1 MAVSLWGDEFI
12 VEKTPPKK
20 VISKINN
27 PKDSSKVVKKA
38 MKSSVLSTRDKL
50 NLIRVNVEKIL
61 GRYSEN
67 TQVIRSRED
76 LHNYID
82 AAIANGEIAIDTE
95 TNNSLEPITCKLM
108 GPCIYTPGLKNAYI
122 PINHVNPDTLEKLDN
137 QVTENDIFEEF
148 SRLSSTKIIMHN
160 GKFDYQVFKCTCGL
174 HLTVYWDTMVGARI
188 LNENEKSAGL
198 KQQYRDKI
206 DSSVEKYSID
216 HLFEDVEYAIVDPDL
231 FALYAATDA
240 YMTYMLYRWQVDQF
254 NKPGYEKLLSLF
266 RDIEMPVM
274 EVAAE
279 MELTGVEIDREYAK
293 RLSDKY
299 HAFSKDVD
307 LRIEKQLEEY
317 KDVIEEWRKTPEATF
332 KPTSKK
338 PNKNGEYTLQ
348 KSKSEQLLDP
358 PLLTSPTQFAIL
370 LYDVLKTPV
379 IDKKSPRGTGEEIL
393 SQVDNPLCKLI
404 LEKRGLEKLISTYID
419 KLPQCVCSKDNR
431 LHAHFN
437 QLGTDTGRFS
447 SSDPNLQNIP
457 SKEKS
462 IRMMFKATEG
472 YVMVGSDFSQQ
483 EPRLLA
489 EYSQDSS
496 MINAYKE
503 GKDLY
508 ASVASGVFHNKY
520 EDNLENNLDGTP
532 NPEGAKRRS
541 FTKSILL
548 GLMYGRGAA
557 AIAEQTGS
565 SVKEAQ
571 KIIDDFYNG
580 FPKVRDWINKTQE
593 DAKVNG
599 YVEDFWG
606 RRRRLPDLQLPKFTI
621 IDKSQSS
628 DSGDVNPLLG
638 SRGLIKKTVNPNIEK
653 YRSQLNQARG
663 WQQVKKIKE
672 MALNDKIDIRDNG
685 MFISQ
690 AERQCVNARVQ
701 GGAAS
706 MSKLAMIAVYN
717 NTELRD
723 LGFRMLLQVHDELIG
738 ECPKE
743 NADQVAALLSEI
755 MKHAAEPVVKIPF
768 KCDAAVTTRWYEDV
782 YQSNLQ
788 KDFKKK
794 LKSGKDKSQAYEEI
808 VNDHTE
814 CIEDQ
819 LRIFLSELL

>member
-279 MELTGVEIDREYAK
+279 MELTGVEIDSEYAK

-307 LRIEKQLEEY
+307 HRIEKQLEEY

-472 YVMVGSDFSQQ
+472 YVMVGSDFS
-483 EPRLLA
+483 LL
-489 EYSQDSS
+489 
-496 MINAYKE
+496 
-503 GKDLY
+503 
-508 ASVASGVFHNKY
+508 
-520 EDNLENNLDGTP
+520 
-532 NPEGAKRRS
+532 
-541 FTKSILL
+541 
-548 GLMYGRGAA
+548 
-557 AIAEQTGS
+557 
-565 SVKEAQ
+565 
-571 KIIDDFYNG
+571 
-580 FPKVRDWINKTQE
+580 KV
-593 DAKVNG
+593 G
-599 YVEDFWG
+599 
-606 RRRRLPDLQLPKFTI
+606 
-621 IDKSQSS
+621 
-628 DSGDVNPLLG
+628 
-638 SRGLIKKTVNPNIEK
+638 
-653 YRSQLNQARG
+653 
-663 WQQVKKIKE
+663 
-672 MALNDKIDIRDNG
+672 
-685 MFISQ
+685 
-690 AERQCVNARVQ
+690 
-701 GGAAS
+701 
-706 MSKLAMIAVYN
+706 
-717 NTELRD
+717 
-723 LGFRMLLQVHDELIG
+723 
-738 ECPKE
+738 
-743 NADQVAALLSEI
+743 
-755 MKHAAEPVVKIPF
+755 
-768 KCDAAVTTRWYEDV
+768 
-782 YQSNLQ
+782 
-788 KDFKKK
+788 
-794 LKSGKDKSQAYEEI
+794 
-808 VNDHTE
+808 
-814 CIEDQ
+814 
-819 LRIFLSELL
+819 